1 MSEAKARKPNR
12 LFMEK
17 SPYLLKHAYN
27 PVEWY
32 PWGKEA
38 LRKAKND
45 NKPIF
50 LSIGYSSC
58 HWCSVMERES
68 FENEK
73 VAAVLNKNFVPIK
86 VDREER
92 PELDEFYMKAV
103 QMLTGQ
109 GGWPLNVFLTP
120 DLRPFYGGTYF
131 PPEPKYGLPSFTQ
144 LLEFVSKL
152 WREKREEILSNANR
166 VVEGLKQS
174 YTHGTKGE
182 LSPELLDAAYASIV
196 SSFDP
201 EYGGFGGPPKFPM
214 PSYLNF
220 LLRYYARSKKDLAL
234 RSVVKT
240 LEAIDAG
247 GIHDH
252 LGGGFHRYSTDK
264 VWLLPHFEKMLYDN
278 ALLARA
284 YLEAFQLTGDPRFA
298 SAARGIFDWFFNEMS
313 HPEGGFYSAQDADTP
328 EGEGVYYTWNV
339 DEVNSVLGKVEGEIF
354 NQYYGVTRNGN
365 FEKGRSILHTPA
377 GLDVVAARLG
387 MPKARLIKLLDE
399 SRLKLYESR
408 LRRERPATDDKILTS
423 WNGLAISALCYGYQ
437 VLGEGRY
444 LKAAEKCARF
454 LLKTLFQE
462 GRLLRRY
469 RAGEAAI
476 EGTLE
481 DYAFLSQGL
490 LDLYESDFHPRWLK
504 IAIEISERMTNLL
517 WDEANG
523 GFFMQQERDELPTP
537 IKEGYDGPTPSG
549 NSVAALNLLRISE
562 FTGEERFRKRAEET
576 IKAFYD
582 SLENE
587 AVSHTFMLVALDFL
601 LSSPREIVIA
611 FGENGKGA
619 SAMVNEVHR
628 RFIPNK
634 VLLVLSEDAD
644 ELEKVSSIVAGK
656 RALKGNSTAYICQ
669 NFACKKP
676 IIELEELKSALSF

>member
-1 MSEAKARKPNR
+1 
-12 LFMEK
+12 MEK

-68 FENEK
+68 FENEE

-182 LSPELLDAAYASIV
+182 LSPSLLDSAYASVV
-196 SSFDP
+196 SAFDP

-220 LLRYYARSKKDLAL
+220 LLRYYSRSKKDLAL
-234 RSVVKT
+234 RSVIKT

-247 GIHDH
+247 GIHDL

-284 YLEAFQLTGDPRFA
+284 YLEAFQLTGDSRFA
-298 SAARGIFDWFFNEMS
+298 STARGIFDWLFNEMND
-313 HPEGGFYSAQDADTP
+313 PEGGFYSAQDADTP

-339 DEVNSVLGKVEGEIF
+339 DEVNSVLGKKEGEIF
-354 NQYYGVTRNGN
+354 NQCYGVTRNGN
-365 FEKGRSILHTPA
+365 FEKGRSILHATA
-377 GLDVVAARLG
+377 GFDLVAARLG
-387 MPKARLIKLLDE
+387 MPKASLIKLLDE

-408 LRRERPATDDKILTS
+408 LQRARPATDDKILTS
-423 WNGLAISALCYGYQ
+423 WNGLAISALSYGYQ
-437 VLGEGRY
+437 VLGEERY

-454 LLKTLFQE
+454 LLKTLFQD

-504 IAIEISERMTNLL
+504 SAIEIGEEMTNLL

-523 GFFMQQERDELPTP
+523 GFFMQQKRDELPTP

-562 FTGEERFRKRAEET
+562 FTGEERFRKRGEET
-576 IKAFYD
+576 IKAFSD
-582 SLENE
+582 SLETE

-601 LSSPREIVIA
+601 LGTPREIVIA
-611 FGENGKGA
+611 SGKNDKGT
-619 SAMVNEVHR
+619 STMVMEVHR

-644 ELEKVSSIVAGK
+644 ELEKVSPIVAGK
-656 RALKGNSTAYICQ
+656 RALKGIPTAYICQ
-669 NFACKKP
+669 NFTCKKP
-676 IIELEELKSALSF
+676 ITDLEELKSALSF